1 MVSSLVRTT
10 TTATR
15 SSLGG
20 KKAAK
25 TVKTV
30 QPRILGRL
38 YHDESFGYRK
48 PPAFAFP
55 DYTEAQLQNRHANA
69 ALLRYVDSVRM
80 HAHRAARIDPLDL
93 IDRESEVAA
102 LNPGRYGLPV
112 DDPEHQ
118 FNVNGIIWTHPNVSE
133 QRGSEQELMTMDEIN
148 RRLREVYVGRIGFEY
163 MHSPSKTER
172 LWFSHLLESNSI
184 PASAFQSHKLRKR
197 IHGLLA
203 RSEVFDNFLQL
214 KFPNL
219 KRYGLEGGESMLPAL
234 DSLFS
239 AAARASL
246 SHIIVAMPHRGRL
259 NLLTDPE
266 LLKYDPTGLFYK
278 IRGGAEW
285 PEELVGEI
293 GVGGGVE
300 GDVLSHL
307 TSSANLHY
315 PNTKPLKVSLL
326 PNPSHLEAINAVAL
340 GKTRAKQYSLLRT
353 SPETCQLGD
362 RVMCIQLHGDA
373 AFTGQ
378 GVVME
383 TLGLSGLPH
392 YTSGGTVHLVVDN
405 NIGYTTP
412 IAHARSSQYCSDV
425 GKMIGAPVLHVNGDY
440 PEDVFRAMEIAFKY
454 RQYFRKD
461 IIVDLL
467 VYRRWGHNELDV
479 PNFTSPLMY
488 EKIAAR
494 KSVPRIYEEKMM
506 SDEILTQEEIESVRK
521 EYRTHLDSALVALSG
536 YKSSLSDSNSPVS
549 SSSSSSNSAAPSA
562 LRMKS
567 QWSTIHWPTSPSA
580 ITHPST
586 GVDLDVLRE
595 LGRASVKVPEGFEV
609 HEKLKRFVK
618 GRLGSLEE
626 NGKGV
631 DWATGE
637 ALAFASLML
646 EGNDIRISGQDVGR
660 GTFSQ
665 RHAMLVDQ
673 RTERVVVPLNEFL
686 PSPPNS
692 NDERV
697 GKLELANSS
706 LSEMAVLGFEYGAS
720 WERPDLLSI
729 WEAQFGDFFNG
740 AQIIIDTFVSSAE
753 TKWLKQSGIVLL
765 LPHGLDGAGPEHSS
779 CRLERWLQL
788 TNDRYA
794 HNSSPNNHQTINMHI
809 VFPTTPSQYFH
820 LLRRQ
825 MKRNYRK
832 PLIVAGPKALLR
844 LPAAASPLEEFAQGK
859 SFKPVLDD
867 PIFEPQSQSTKQAE
881 VKRVLLCTGKIYYE
895 LAKERKER
903 GLEDKVGIVRVEEIA
918 PFPFV
923 ELGDV
928 LAKYSSRE
936 TDKEVWW
943 VQEESRN
950 QGVWG
955 HVQERLRNVQGLEA
969 VDVKYWGRKES
980 ALPAPGVGKM
990 YKEQQERVVKGAFE
1004 GL

>member
-1 MVSSLVRTT
+1 MVSSLLRSTT
-10 TTATR
+10 TTR
-15 SSLGG
+15 LSLG
-20 KKAAK
+20 KSVN
-25 TVKTV
+25 TVLVK
-30 QPRILGRL
+30 GRRT

-48 PPAFAFP
+48 PPTFAFP
-55 DYTEAQLQNRHANA
+55 DYTNAQLQNRHTNA
-69 ALLRYVDSVRM
+69 ALLRYVDSVRI

-93 IDRESEVAA
+93 IHRESEVAA

-112 DDPEHQ
+112 DNPEAK
-118 FNVNGIIWTHPNVSE
+118 FNVNGIIWTHPDVNK
-133 QRGSEQELMTMDEIN
+133 QRGSEEELMTMEEIN
-148 RRLREVYVGRIGFEY
+148 RRLREVYVGRIGYEY

-172 LWFSHLLESNSI
+172 LWFSHLLESNSV
-184 PASAFQSHKLRKR
+184 PPSAFQDSALRKR

-239 AAARASL
+239 AAARAAL
-246 SHIIVAMPHRGRL
+246 SHVIVAMPHRGRL

-266 LLKYDPTGLFYK
+266 LLKYDCTGLFYK

-285 PEELVGEI
+285 PEELIGEA
-293 GVGGGVE
+293 GGVE

-307 TSSANLHY
+307 VSSAHLQYTDTSNEV
-315 PNTKPLKVSLL
+315 KVSLL
-326 PNPSHLEAINAVAL
+326 PNPSHLEAVNAVAL

-362 RVMCIQLHGDA
+362 KVMCVQLHGDA
-373 AFTGQ
+373 SFTGQ

-383 TLGLSGLPH
+383 SLGLSGLPH

-425 GKMIGAPVLHVNGDY
+425 GKMIGAPVLHVNGDH
-440 PEDVFRAMEIAFKY
+440 PEDVARAMEIAFKY

-494 KSVPRIYEEKMM
+494 KSVPKIYEEKMI
-506 SDEILTQEEIESVRK
+506 SDEVLTEEQIDSVRK
-521 EYRTHLDSALVALSG
+521 TYRAHLDSALGGLPQF
-536 YKSSLSDSNSPVS
+536 KPSLNDTVSPLS
-549 SSSSSSNSAAPSA
+549 SSSSGPE
-562 LRMKS
+562 MKG
-567 QWSTIHWPTSPSA
+567 QWSSIVWPTSPSA
-580 ITHPST
+580 VANPDT
-586 GVDLDVLRE
+586 GVEVDILRE
-595 LGRASVKVPEGFEV
+595 LGKISVKVPEGFEV
-609 HEKLKRFVK
+609 HEKLKRHVK
-618 GRLGSLEE
+618 SRVGGLEGE
-626 NGKGV
+626 KGV

-646 EGNDIRISGQDVGR
+646 EGNDVRISGQDVGR

-673 RTERVVVPLNEFL
+673 KTEKVVVPLNEFL
-686 PSPPNS
+686 PSPK
-692 NDERV
+692 EIGFGTTEGVV

-720 WERPDLLSI
+720 WERPDLLPI

-753 TKWLKQSGIVLL
+753 TKWLKQSGITLL

-788 TNDRYA
+788 TNDRYSLEDSA
-794 HNSSPNNHQTINMHI
+794 ANTINMHV
-809 VFPTTPSQYFH
+809 VFPTTPAQFFH

-832 PLIVAGPKALLR
+832 PLVVAGPKALLR
-844 LPAAASPLEEFAQGK
+844 LPAAASSLSEFAPGT
-859 SFKPVLDD
+859 SFRPVLSD
-867 PIFEPQSQSTKQAE
+867 PLGNEASA
-881 VKRVLLCTGKIYYE
+881 KRVLIVTGKLYYE
-895 LAKERKER
+895 LVKERKDRE
-903 GLEDKVGIVRVEEIA
+903 LENEVSIVRIEEIA
-918 PFPFV
+918 PFPFE
-923 ELGDV
+923 ELGGV
-928 LAKYSSRE
+928 LEKYGLDS
-936 TDKEVWW
+936 DGKEVWW
-943 VQEESRN
+943 VQEEPRN
-950 QGVWG
+950 QGVWT
-955 HVQERLRNVQGLEA
+955 HVRERLGNVQGLEG
-969 VDVKYWGRKES
+969 VNVRYWGRSES
-980 ALPAPGVGKM
+980 ALPAPGIGRM
-990 YKEQQERVVKGAFE
+990 YKEQQERVVKGAFG